1 MATMPE
7 EHGEKTLKAGSPPK
21 PTDAASTLSPIR
33 LNIIVVGLWLCL
45 FVSALDT
52 TIVTTALIKISS
64 DFGSLNESAWLIVT
78 YLLTYNSFLLITSKL
93 SDVWG
98 IKTVI
103 LTCAFIFLVFSM
115 ACGGAQTMNQLI
127 VFRAFQGIGGSGM
140 YSLTFVAIM
149 KLITPEKLG
158 FYSGIISSVFVIAN
172 LLGPILGGVIADDT
186 TWRWI
191 FFLNGPIIA
200 VAFSALCL
208 AMPGLADGKSHKE
221 RFKNFDIL
229 GGILS
234 IVWPIPLLF
243 ALQEGGSRWEW
254 NSSIIIGTLTGG
266 CVGFIVFI
274 FYETWVTYRTAK
286 DPVLNITFFR
296 KPSMALLLLGM
307 FFLGFAF
314 YIAII
319 ELPQRFQAVNGTSA
333 SRAGILLLALT
344 LLSPVGAMTAG
355 FLMQKYIAAEYLII
369 IANVFIV
376 VGIGLVSS
384 LPATHPF
391 PDATFGY
398 EIILGIG
405 LGLSS
410 PPYYFLLGTSIDRED
425 IAIGTGALN
434 MLRTL
439 GGTIGVA
446 ICSALLH
453 NNLHTE
459 LPTFL
464 SPAET
469 KALDESIASLVILSP
484 DKRIRVGKIY
494 GQSYN
499 KQFQVMIA
507 FAGANLLTSLAL
519 LWVRKREGI
528 FNKMPEMEGD
538 LARTKDVEGGAERVA
553 TSEPKLRE
561 EEEKNG
567 EKSEAIRPSATDGD
581 KQNSQGNTGSTKE
594 VKI

>member
-1 MATMPE
+1 MPKE
-7 EHGEKTLKAGSPPK
+7 NDREKTLEAGTTPK
-21 PTDAASTLSPIR
+21 PAEAAAALSPIR

-64 DFGSLNESAWLIVT
+64 DFGSLKDSAWLIVT

-115 ACGGAQTMNQLI
+115 ASGGAQTMNQLI
-127 VFRAFQGIGGSGM
+127 VFRAFQGIGGSGL

-149 KLITPEKLG
+149 KLMSPEKLG
-158 FYSGIISSVFVIAN
+158 FYSGIISSVFAIAN
-172 LLGPILGGVIADDT
+172 LLGPVLGGVIADDT

-191 FFLNGPIIA
+191 FFMNGPILG
-200 VAFSALCL
+200 VAFITLWLAL
-208 AMPGLADGKSHKE
+208 PGMTEVKSHKE
-221 RFKNFDIL
+221 RIKNFDIL

-254 NSSIIIGTLTGG
+254 NSSVIVGTLTGG
-266 CVGFIVFI
+266 IVGFIVFI
-274 FYETWVTYRTAK
+274 SYETWVTFRTTK
-286 DPVLNITFFR
+286 DPVLNIMFFK

-307 FFLGFAF
+307 FFLGFGS
-314 YIAII
+314 YVAII

-333 SRAGILLLALT
+333 SRAGILILALT
-344 LLSPVGAMTAG
+344 LFAPVGALTGGA
-355 FLMQKYIAAEYLII
+355 LMHKFIAAEYLII

-384 LPATHPF
+384 LPTTHAF
-391 PDATFGY
+391 ADATFGY
-398 EIILGIG
+398 EIILGFG
-405 LGLSS
+405 VGLSS
-410 PPYYFLLGTSIDRED
+410 PPYYFLLATTVDKED
-425 IAIGTGALN
+425 IGTGSLN
-434 MLRTL
+434 MFRTL

-453 NNLHTE
+453 DTLHTD
-459 LPTFL
+459 LPAFL

-469 KALDESIASLVILSP
+469 KALDDSIASLNILSP

-499 KQFQVMIA
+499 KQFQVLIA
-507 FAGANLLTSLAL
+507 FAGANLLTGLML
-519 LWVRKREGI
+519 VWVRKRDGT
-528 FNKMPEMEGD
+528 FNTMPAMEGES
-538 LARTKDVEGGAERVA
+538 ATTREIEGG
-553 TSEPKLRE
+553 
-561 EEEKNG
+561 EEKVVT
-567 EKSEAIRPSATDGD
+567 KRRKFRS
-581 KQNSQGNTGSTKE
+581 NTAE
-594 VKI
+594 CD